1 MAITIG
7 LMSGTSMDG
16 IDAVLVD
23 IKGKDL
29 DLTVDL
35 LNSQT
40 FEYSAQLRES
50 IVEVAQGQ
58 PKSLDAIAQLDD
70 QIAIAFSE
78 AAIAIQ
84 ADFPKAEI
92 IGSHGQTVFH
102 RPPASQSLGMS
113 IQLGRGDIIA
123 QHTKI
128 PTVSDFRMADI
139 SASGQGA
146 PLVPRIDLCLL
157 SHKTK
162 SRCVQNIGGM
172 GNTTYLP
179 ALEKQAVLGEGV
191 KGWDTGPGNILIDL
205 AVEQFSQGKLSYD
218 KNGQWAATGTICPEL
233 LQTWL
238 QDSFFKETPPKSTGR
253 EYFGRDYLQHC
264 LFAAGQKGLSEEDIL
279 ATLTAFTAQSIA
291 QEYRNYLP
299 DFPDEVLVCGG
310 GSRNAFLLSLLS
322 EALGDVSVMA
332 TDQVGLNADAKEAIA
347 FAVLAHWHQLNL
359 PGNLPSV
366 TGAKREM
373 VLGRF
378 FPVY

>member
-1 MAITIG
+1 
-7 LMSGTSMDG
+7 MDG

-123 QHTKI
+123 QNTKI

-157 SHKTK
+157 SHCSK
-162 SRCVQNIGGM
+162 
-172 GNTTYLP
+172 
-179 ALEKQAVLGEGV
+179 
-191 KGWDTGPGNILIDL
+191 
-205 AVEQFSQGKLSYD
+205 F
-218 KNGQWAATGTICPEL
+218 
-233 LQTWL
+233 
-238 QDSFFKETPPKSTGR
+238 R
-253 EYFGRDYLQHC
+253 E
-264 LFAAGQKGLSEEDIL
+264 
-279 ATLTAFTAQSIA
+279 
-291 QEYRNYLP
+291 
-299 DFPDEVLVCGG
+299 
-310 GSRNAFLLSLLS
+310 
-322 EALGDVSVMA
+322 VSVIF
-332 TDQVGLNADAKEAIA
+332 TVKL
-347 FAVLAHWHQLNL
+347 
-359 PGNLPSV
+359 
-366 TGAKREM
+366 
-373 VLGRF
+373 
-378 FPVY
+378 